1 MSDKNNEPKD
11 SLDKISIGVSSLST
25 FVLMIIAILNGFIG
39 YQTSQLQQKTENI
52 ENQLEGFKTNIQTAE
67 LIQKLIGDLQSPK
80 LKKDIALIALNRTI
94 ADNDESSKQ
103 MIAEIATQIY
113 RSRFKEL
120 MSKPSNTDQ
129 EFIGQTPEFQDT
141 FTALMIIGERD
152 PNQANGIIKEL
163 RKLQEGYKKNN
174 DPREKIV
181 EQITKNFDFGVVI
194 YYNENEEEVSKF
206 KQYLGKNYTIDLHP
220 IKKEDVQNT
229 YSLKNDQ
236 PISRIKYFHAG
247 DRERA
252 KNLEELT
259 QSYVNNNKNINLPK
273 DLLESDLL
281 ELVDWNA
288 PNGRIEIWVY
298 FPPTPSTPSTP

>member
-11 SLDKISIGVSSLST
+11 SLDKISIIVSFVST
-25 FVLMIIAILNGFIG
+25 FVLMIIAILNGVIG

-52 ENQLEGFKTNIQTAE
+52 ESQLEGFKTNIQTAE
-67 LIQKLIGDLQSPK
+67 LIQKLIGDLQSPQ

-94 ADNDESSKQ
+94 ADNDEKSKQ

-120 MSKPSNTDQ
+120 ISKPSNTDQ

-181 EQITKNFDFGVVI
+181 EQITKNFDFGVYI
-194 YYNENEEEVSKF
+194 YYNENEKEVSKF
-206 KQYLGKNYTIDLHP
+206 KQYLQGKNYTISLKP
-220 IKKEDVQNT
+220 IKKEDVQKT

-236 PISRIKYFHAG
+236 PISRIKYFHARSESQWISASSCSNSRYSSSSSCWSLPG
-247 DRERA
+247 CRLSPTAARLRA
-252 KNLEELT
+252 SAPAML
-259 QSYVNNNKNINLPK
+259 LP
-273 DLLESDLL
+273 
-281 ELVDWNA
+281 
-288 PNGRIEIWVY
+288 
-298 FPPTPSTPSTP
+298 

>member
-25 FVLMIIAILNGFIG
+25 FVLMIIAIFNGFIV
-39 YQTSQLQQKTENI
+39 YQTSQLQQKTKNI
-52 ENQLEGFKTNIQTAE
+52 EIQLEGFKTNIQTAE

-181 EQITKNFDFGVVI
+181 
-194 YYNENEEEVSKF
+194 
-206 KQYLGKNYTIDLHP
+206 
-220 IKKEDVQNT
+220 DVQNT

-281 ELVDWNA
+281 ELLDWDA
-288 PNGRIEIWVY
+288 PNGKIEIWVY
-298 FPPTPSTPSTP
+298 FPPTPSTP

>member
-25 FVLMIIAILNGFIG
+25 FVLMIIAIFNGFIV
-39 YQTSQLQQKTENI
+39 YQTSQLQQKTKNI
-52 ENQLEGFKTNIQTAE
+52 EIQLEGFKTNIQTAE

-152 PNQANGIIKEL
+152 PNQAKCSKYIFFKE
-163 RKLQEGYKKNN
+163 
-174 DPREKIV
+174 
-181 EQITKNFDFGVVI
+181 
-194 YYNENEEEVSKF
+194 
-206 KQYLGKNYTIDLHP
+206 
-220 IKKEDVQNT
+220 
-229 YSLKNDQ
+229 
-236 PISRIKYFHAG
+236 
-247 DRERA
+247 
-252 KNLEELT
+252 
-259 QSYVNNNKNINLPK
+259 
-273 DLLESDLL
+273 
-281 ELVDWNA
+281 
-288 PNGRIEIWVY
+288 
-298 FPPTPSTPSTP
+298 

>member
-25 FVLMIIAILNGFIG
+25 FVLMIIAIFNGFIV
-39 YQTSQLQQKTENI
+39 YQTSQLQQKTKNI
-52 ENQLEGFKTNIQTAE
+52 EIQLEGFKTNIQTAE
-67 LIQKLIGDLQSPK
+67 LIQKLIGDLQSPN

-281 ELVDWNA
+281 ELLDWDA
-288 PNGRIEIWVY
+288 PNGKIEIWVY
-298 FPPTPSTPSTP
+298 FPPTPSTP

>member
-25 FVLMIIAILNGFIG
+25 FVLMIIAIFNGFIV
-39 YQTSQLQQKTENI
+39 YQTSQLQQKTKNI
-52 ENQLEGFKTNIQTAE
+52 EIQLEGFKTNIQTAE

-206 KQYLGKNYTIDLHP
+206 KQYLG
-220 IKKEDVQNT
+220 
-229 YSLKNDQ
+229 
-236 PISRIKYFHAG
+236 
-247 DRERA
+247 
-252 KNLEELT
+252 
-259 QSYVNNNKNINLPK
+259 VNNNKNINLPK

-281 ELVDWNA
+281 ELLDWDA
-288 PNGRIEIWVY
+288 PNGKIEIWVY
-298 FPPTPSTPSTP
+298 FPPTPSTP